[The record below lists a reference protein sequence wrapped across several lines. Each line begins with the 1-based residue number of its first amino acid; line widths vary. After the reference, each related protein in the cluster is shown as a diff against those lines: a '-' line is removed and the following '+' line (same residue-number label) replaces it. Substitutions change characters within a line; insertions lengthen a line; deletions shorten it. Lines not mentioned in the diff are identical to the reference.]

1 MTQHTSEAAVDGART
16 PSAIDAL
23 AERYVTD
30 LLALH
35 PDTAT
40 ELGFPGRETEYT
52 DFSPAGARADDE
64 LNARLLEELA
74 ALEPQDETD
83 RVTKAAMQERIGLER
98 EIHATGRTELNN
110 IASPAQGIR
119 AVFDLMPTDTAEQWG
134 HIAGRLENLPA
145 ALRGYTESL
154 LASRDAGHVAAV
166 RQVDLSLIHI

>member
-1 MTQHTSEAAVDGART
+1 
-16 PSAIDAL
+16 
-23 AERYVTD
+23 
-30 LLALH
+30 LH

-64 LNARLLEELA
+64 LNARLLEDLA

-110 IASPAQGIR
+110 IASPAQ
-119 AVFDLMPTDTAEQWG
+119 
-134 HIAGRLENLPA
+134 
-145 ALRGYTESL
+145 
-154 LASRDAGHVAAV
+154 
-166 RQVDLSLIHI
+166 

>member
-64 LNARLLEELA
+64 LNAA
-74 ALEPQDETD
+74 CS
-83 RVTKAAMQERIGLER
+83 
-98 EIHATGRTELNN
+98 RTWPRSSRRTRRT
-110 IASPAQGIR
+110 ASRRRPCRSASASSAR
-119 AVFDLMPTDTAEQWG
+119 STP
-134 HIAGRLENLPA
+134 PA
-145 ALRGYTESL
+145 APS
-154 LASRDAGHVAAV
+154 
-166 RQVDLSLIHI
+166 